1 MQQMFY
7 SLRYR
12 VPDLR
17 GRRRSFGSVVK
28 AAPETISNTMKA
40 RGLEEYGD
48 SLPWRGPVSERSLA
62 TMIDQEGATLGA
74 LHMACFVGYVAVK
87 AGVASVEQVLGDCG
101 LIHELVHN
109 LDFVEGE
116 PCIAT
121 RAELVEMA
129 HQIEQAIPGHPY
141 D

>member
-7 SLRYR
+7 SLHYR
-12 VPDLR
+12 VPDLH
-17 GRRRSFGSVVK
+17 GRRRSFNSMVK
-28 AAPETISNTMKA
+28 ATSETVSDIVEV
-40 RGLEEYGD
+40 RGLEEYDDG
-48 SLPWRGPVSERSLA
+48 LPWRGPMTERSLT
-62 TMIDQEGATLGA
+62 TMIEQEGATLGA
-74 LHMACFVGYVAVK
+74 LHMACFVGFVAIK

-101 LIHELVHN
+101 LIHEIIHN

-121 RAELVEMA
+121 RAELAEMA

>member
-1 MQQMFY
+1 MRQMFY
-7 SLRYR
+7 SLHYR

-17 GRRRSFGSVVK
+17 GRRRSFRSVVK
-28 AAPETISNTMKA
+28 AAPETISDTVKA

-48 SLPWRGPVSERSLA
+48 SPPWRGPVTERSLTA
-62 TMIDQEGATLGA
+62 VIEQEGATLGA

-101 LIHELVHN
+101 LIHEIIHN

-116 PCIAT
+116 PCVAT

-129 HQIEQAIPGHPY
+129 RQIEQAIPGHPY